1 MRFLANENFPLDA
14 VEALRRQGHDVVWVR
29 TDVPGSSDRAVLK
42 RAKAEGRVL
51 LTFDKDFA
59 ELAFHARLPAS
70 CPVESFFFGFP
81 KARRRKSRRRCYA
94 GWHYA
99 GIGVDVLPWL
109 NRAASVSGHF
119 PEATAMAR
127 NKLVPHF

>member
-1 MRFLANENFPLDA
+1 MNGIMRFLANENFPLDA

-29 TDVPGSSDRAVLK
+29 TDAPGSGDRTVLK

-70 CPVESFFFGFP
+70 CGIVLFRIPQSSAAQVATEVLHGLELRGDWSGYFAVVEPGRLRLRP
-81 KARRRKSRRRCYA
+81 
-94 GWHYA
+94 
-99 GIGVDVLPWL
+99 LP
-109 NRAASVSGHF
+109 
-119 PEATAMAR
+119 
-127 NKLVPHF
+127 